1 MKNTTYT
8 TKEYKAR
15 VFTKEEV
22 EKVRRS
28 YELFNN
34 WGNLTEEEKQDFSLN
49 DSGAWHHILVNFSLF
64 GFG

>member
-34 WGNLTEEEKQDFSLN
+34 WGNLTEEEKDEYFSLVEEL
-49 DSGAWHHILVNFSLF
+49 GL
-64 GFG
+64 